1 MATKTTGTSRDLLI
15 HPGETIADI
24 LEERGISQ
32 AALAASTGVSRAFVS
47 NVLAGKKDIS
57 ANFAMA
63 LEYALGVP
71 KSFWL
76 NLQANYDAELLE
88 ACAHESITQEE
99 RVALNKLS
107 EVVKYFQGVGEIA
120 KGLSP
125 EATILALRHAL
136 RVSNISNLVGI
147 IPQGAFRMSDKQ
159 KTDPLVLGAWLRIC
173 QIASERIAVTQS
185 FDSKKTSQMISEL
198 KALMLSWSGETLQE
212 SLQEIF
218 AKYGIAFS
226 IVKHFKGAPVHGYV
240 TRRDNG
246 SFQMVVTIRNAW
258 EDVFWFSLFHE
269 LGHINN
275 GDIRGKSREFAD
287 IDGVG
292 NQELLADAFAR
303 DALID
308 PTAYSVFLKNANFTL
323 KEITHFAEE
332 QLVKP
337 CIVIGRLQKEG
348 YVPWNRF
355 TNHKPRLKWA

>member
-1 MATKTTGTSRDLLI
+1 MDGCTLLI

-32 AALAASTGVSRAFVS
+32 AALATSTGVSRAFVS
-47 NVLAGKKDIS
+47 NVIAGKKDIS

-88 ACAHESITQEE
+88 VSAAESVTDDEYA
-99 RVALNKLS
+99 VLTSLS
-107 EVVKYFQGVGEIA
+107 EIVAYFKKLGEIA
-120 KGLSP
+120 DNLSP

-136 RVSNISNLVGI
+136 RISNLANLKGV
-147 IPQGAFRMSDKQ
+147 IPQGAFRMSGRQ

-173 QIASERIAVTQS
+173 QIASEGVAVTQS
-185 FDSKKTSQMISEL
+185 FDPKRVPQLISDL

-212 SLQEIF
+212 NLRDVF
-218 AKYGIAFS
+218 AKYGIAFC
-226 IVKHFKGAPVHGYV
+226 IVKYFKGAPVHGYV
-240 TRRDNG
+240 TKRDNG
-246 SFQMVVTIRNAW
+246 SFQMIVTIRNAR

-269 LGHINN
+269 LGHIYN
-275 GDIRGKSREFAD
+275 GDISAKKKEFAD
-287 IDGVG
+287 IDGEG
-292 NQELLADAFAR
+292 DQELLADAFAR

-308 PTAYSVFLKNANFTL
+308 PTAYSAFLENANFTI
-323 KEITHFAEE
+323 KEITHFADA
-332 QLVKP
+332 QAVKL